1 MFLDEDKIRAE
12 IEAHCTSP
20 FNPIED
26 SCWLENAWSL
36 LRHEKKENGS
46 VALKE
51 LHAKIGEWEREMSA
65 GYPAGWVVWEAANR
79 RYFLATPHERD
90 DQPDDINVYIKGT
103 KPYSNVDSHEIRR
116 IPEFVDIWDCGLP
129 A

>member
-1 MFLDEDKIRAE
+1 MFLDEDEIRAE
-12 IEAHCTSP
+12 IEAHCTNP

-51 LHAKIGEWEREMSA
+51 LHVKIGEWEREMSA